1 MDTGV
6 ELIAAERARQVAK
19 EGWTPEHDDEH
30 ADGSLALAAACY
42 AVEGRPTMLVTER
55 EDHSGG
61 RGEGPVWKDVQYRV
75 PRQWP
80 ASWHASWWKPKDR
93 IRDLVRAG
101 ALIAAEI
108 DRLQRA
114 KKSDV

>member
-1 MDTGV
+1 MKSGV
-6 ELIAAERARQVAK
+6 EQIAEERQRQVEK
-19 EGWTPEHDDEH
+19 EGWTPEHDGEH
-30 ADGSLALAAACY
+30 SDGSLARAAACY
-42 AVEGRPTMLVTER
+42 AVEGRAMMTVTEQ
-55 EDHSGG
+55 GV
-61 RGEGPVWKDVQYRV
+61 PYKA

-80 ASWHASWWKPKDR
+80 ASWHPKWWKPKDR

-114 KKSDV
+114 AK